1 MVKKIAVKYKLGDP
15 AAVKSDL
22 EYWLSLDPLERVSAV
37 EILRRQRPGNSK
49 RLQRVV
55 RVIKQA

>member
-15 AAVKSDL
+15 AAVKADL
-22 EYWLSLDPLERVSAV
+22 AYWLSLDPSERVSAV
-37 EILRRQRPGNSK
+37 EILRRQRHGNSK

-55 RVIKQA
+55 RVIIQA